1 MNTNSYKSNV
11 GNSEGQPA
19 GGAADK
25 IRDRLNNYRK
35 LARDLRNQRQ
45 RYDRAD
51 PEATLHLREIAED
64 MAAKEITEAEEYKAL
79 SELIQR
85 VEDPD
90 QRATLQLRYL
100 DNSEWPDVNFA
111 MFGDLADFNAK
122 ERAYQRRVYRIHSR
136 ALLTLAQIADVEA

>member
-11 GNSEGQPA
+11 GDSEGQPT

-51 PEATLHLREIAED
+51 PEV
-64 MAAKEITEAEEYKAL
+64 TEAGGYKAL

>member
-1 MNTNSYKSNV
+1 MVK
-11 GNSEGQPA
+11 GNIAAIKGARLERGWSLSE
-19 GGAADK
+19 
-25 IRDRLNNYRK
+25 
-35 LARDLRNQRQ
+35 LAKQVDVTKETVARIERGLSA
-45 RYDRAD
+45 Y
-51 PEATLHLREIAED
+51 

-136 ALLTLAQIADVEA
+136 ALLILAQIADVEA

>member
-1 MNTNSYKSNV
+1 
-11 GNSEGQPA
+11 
-19 GGAADK
+19 
-25 IRDRLNNYRK
+25 
-35 LARDLRNQRQ
+35 
-45 RYDRAD
+45 
-51 PEATLHLREIAED
+51 
-64 MAAKEITEAEEYKAL
+64 MAAKEITEAEEYKAI

-85 VEDPD
+85 VKDPD

>member
-19 GGAADK
+19 GGAANK

-85 VEDPD
+85 VED
-90 QRATLQLRYL
+90 A
-100 DNSEWPDVNFA
+100 
-111 MFGDLADFNAK
+111 
-122 ERAYQRRVYRIHSR
+122 
-136 ALLTLAQIADVEA
+136 